1 VKPLAHY
8 TTEALA
14 EAAVLAVVVSLGVA
28 IAVMRDGAAAGLL
41 SFAVCAALI
50 VGLTALWGL
59 RRHPLEDA
67 APAGPD
73 AVVEAGRATAT
84 RATFRTLVFGAFLL
98 GASFAGEAVLDD
110 HGSLFSVEAAMA
122 AGLAFEGLRTLQ
134 QVRAYE
140 REAGVRLLVVPS
152 SSWSMLRGRQN
163 TTFFKSG

>member
-28 IAVMRDGAAAGLL
+28 IAVMRDGAAEGLL
-41 SFAVCAALI
+41 SFAVCAVLF

-73 AVVEAGRATAT
+73 AIVEAGRATAT
-84 RATFRTLVFGAFLL
+84 RATVRTLVVGAILL
-98 GASFAGEAVLDD
+98 GIPFAGEAVLDD
-110 HGSLFSVEAAMA
+110 HGALFSIEAAIA
-122 AGLAFEGLRTLQ
+122 AGVAFEGLRTVQ

-152 SSWSMLRGRQN
+152 WAMSRGRPQA
-163 TTFFKSG
+163 TFFKRG